1 MLIDGTTK
9 KSAFPFYFLPSPSTE
24 RDLPEER
31 FTAVIT
37 TMMFRITI
45 LASILAVSLWCYGGG
60 QQSKSSRLVTMHFE
74 EESNSNP
81 KMVTPVKLGSE
92 HRQYFFSK
100 MPTFTAS
107 DIQWFYPFTAEDG
120 VTYGAAF
127 RFKDYAARELEE
139 QTLVNHGKL
148 LGIRCSDAPLS
159 VVLVDRPITDGVVVV
174 WSGLQQRHLK
184 EFQKQFPHVDDL
196 VGATVGPEFE
206 LPSR

>member
-1 MLIDGTTK
+1 MPPHF
-9 KSAFPFYFLPSPSTE
+9 AE
-24 RDLPEER
+24 RDLPEDR
-31 FTAVIT
+31 FAALIT
-37 TMMFRITI
+37 GMMRRITI

-60 QQSKSSRLVTMHFE
+60 QQSKSSRLITMHFE

-120 VTYGAAF
+120 VTYGGAF

-148 LGIRCSDAPLS
+148 LGIRCSPVGGS
-159 VVLVDRPITDGVVVV
+159 RGSTHHRRCR
-174 WSGLQQRHLK
+174 SGLERAPSTASQ
-184 EFQKQFPHVDDL
+184 
-196 VGATVGPEFE
+196 GIPEAIPPRRRFGRSDRR
-206 LPSR
+206 P

>member
-1 MLIDGTTK
+1 
-9 KSAFPFYFLPSPSTE
+9 LPAG
-24 RDLPEER
+24 R
-31 FTAVIT
+31 FAALLTI
-37 TMMFRITI
+37 MMRRITA
-45 LASILAVSLWCYGGG
+45 LACLLATTFLCYGGG
-60 QQSKSSRLVTMHFE
+60 QQSKNGRLITMHFE

-107 DIQWFYPFTAEDG
+107 DIKWFYPFTSEDG

-127 RFKDYAARELEE
+127 RLKDYAARELEE

-148 LGIRCSDAPLS
+148 LGVRCSDAPLS
-159 VVLVDRPITDGVVVV
+159 VVLVDRPITDGIVVV
-174 WSGLQQRHLK
+174 WSGLLQRHLK
-184 EFQKQFPHVDDL
+184 EMQKQFPHVDDL
-196 VGATVGPEFE
+196 EGGFDGPEFA